1 MYHRKYFCK
10 HSANARQYVSGK
22 RGVVVAGIG
31 NVKGSAA
38 PAAIGLQLWSG
49 SDSTTWTLR
58 ALRGCTS
65 AQVLLQYA
73 LMGVWGGSNYQLNLL
88 ADQSRGLN
96 FLQNA
101 PGCGKLN
108 NFDLHSLLALHT
120 WKLASIV

>member
-49 SDSTTWTLR
+49 SNSTRWTLC
-58 ALRGCTS
+58 ALQTRTN

-73 LMGVWGGSNYQLNLL
+73 LIGVWGGSNYQLNLL
-88 ADQSRGLN
+88 ADQSRGIN
-96 FLQNA
+96 SLQNA
-101 PGCGKLN
+101 TSCGKLN
-108 NFDLHSLLALHT
+108 NFDLHFL
-120 WKLASIV
+120 

>member
-10 HSANARQYVSGK
+10 HSANAPQYVSGK
-22 RGVVVAGIG
+22 GGVVAAGIG

-49 SDSTTWTLR
+49 SDSTTWTLC
-58 ALRGCTS
+58 ALRGRTTS

-88 ADQSRGLN
+88 ADQSRGLSRFYRMPQVVEN
-96 FLQNA
+96 
-101 PGCGKLN
+101 
-108 NFDLHSLLALHT
+108 
-120 WKLASIV
+120 

>member
-22 RGVVVAGIG
+22 RGVVAAGIG
-31 NVKGSAA
+31 NVKGSTA

-49 SDSTTWTLR
+49 SDSTTWTC
-58 ALRGCTS
+58 ALRGRTS
-65 AQVLLQYA
+65 GQVLLQYA
-73 LMGVWGGSNYQLNLL
+73 LMGVGGSNYQLNLL

-101 PGCGKLN
+101 TSCGKLN
-108 NFDLHSLLALHT
+108 NFDLHFLKTLHN

>member
-96 FLQNA
+96 SLPGVLQNA
-101 PGCGKLN
+101 TGCAKLN
-108 NFDLHSLLALHT
+108 YFDSHFLLTLHI
-120 WKLASIV
+120 WK

>member
-22 RGVVVAGIG
+22 RGVVAAGIG

-49 SDSTTWTLR
+49 SDSTTWTC
-58 ALRGCTS
+58 ALRGRTS

-96 FLQNA
+96 SSLWVLQNA
-101 PGCGKLN
+101 TGCGKLN
-108 NFDLHSLLALHT
+108 KFDLHFL
-120 WKLASIV
+120 